1 MPHRRAFEKT
11 VAGRAACIAASVIL
25 AACTSDDAFLAP
37 EQGGALVGV
46 WQTAREPMQPQG
58 SMQGTWT
65 VGADGR
71 IEQRTVMYGVY
82 SGEGPSDVSA
92 DIRQFG
98 RIGASV
104 TAFVVR
110 LDSTVTH
117 DAFYGPNHRDVQRYP
132 LDVVSAPRDSTHYE
146 IVGDAL
152 QLTYYSYPA
161 DAPVLTH
168 GTMTRVR

>member
-1 MPHRRAFEKT
+1 MPHRRAFANAAARSAWI
-11 VAGRAACIAASVIL
+11 VAIIAVAACASD
-25 AACTSDDAFLAP
+25 TSLLAP
-37 EQGGALVGV
+37 ERGGVLVGT
-46 WQTAREPMQPQG
+46 WQTARSPQQPQG

-71 IEQRTVMYGVY
+71 IEQRTVLYGVY
-82 SGEGPSDVSA
+82 EGEGPNDVSA

-98 RIGASV
+98 RIGASA

-132 LDVVSAPRDSTHYE
+132 LDVASAPRDSTHYE